1 MLLALIVRTR
11 PHRHRETRAELD
23 FALAAAA
30 MDCKV
35 EVYFMSGALLQLASV
50 MDSAKALLPGGYPAW
65 AAVPDL
71 SETRFYADESSLQ
84 RFRDDGL
91 KWIHPVE
98 ALDADTMRQRW
109 RRCDRVVVI

>member
-1 MLLALIVRTR
+1 MCLALIVRTR

-30 MDCKV
+30 MDCSV
-35 EVYFMSGALLQLASV
+35 DVYFAGDALLQLARGK
-50 MDSAKALLPGGYPAW
+50 DSEGALLPGGYPAW

-71 SETRFYADESSLQ
+71 AETRFFADESTLQ
-84 RFRDDGL
+84 RCRDAGL
-91 KWIHPVE
+91 QWIHPVE
-98 ALDADTMRQRW
+98 GLDAEALKTHW

>member
-35 EVYFMSGALLQLASV
+35 EVYFMGSALLQLASGR
-50 MDSAKALLPGGYPAW
+50 DSEKALLPGGYAAW

-71 SETRFYADESSLQ
+71 AETRFFADEGSL
-84 RFRDDGL
+84 RRYRDSGL
-91 KWIHPVE
+91 QWIHPVE
-98 ALDADTMRQRW
+98 GLDAAGMRKHW

>member
-1 MLLALIVRTR
+1 MHLALIVRTR

-30 MDCKV
+30 MDCTV
-35 EVYFMSGALLQLASV
+35 EVYFMGGALLQLASV
-50 MDSAKALLPGGYPAW
+50 TDSEKALLPAGYPAW

-71 SETRFYADESSLQ
+71 AETRFYADESSLQ

-91 KWIHPVE
+91 HWIHPVE
-98 ALDADTMRQRW
+98 ALDADTMRRRW